1 MKKSYAEYDIPRRS
15 LKDRV
20 LSQRPS
26 ALIIEGLLV
35 LVAVV
40 VTIGFLTPAA
50 PVEDKSDVIAELEAI
65 IAAQEAALQE
75 AADVIAQAAEA
86 ASVPTGF
93 LSASAAKNMAWSS
106 LSNEEY
112 RSAIAL
118 YDALV
123 ADGEADLH
131 TIFARGYA
139 YSMIDEHGLAA
150 QDYSVVLQQ
159 NAEDL
164 ASLNNRCW
172 AFSEIGEYDRAL
184 ADCNKLMTLAPD
196 ADYPYLNRGI
206 VYEKMGDMSH
216 AMKDYVEWIKRIKT
230 NVIRNDN
237 LAWEG
242 SLDVPMSEGIV
253 YVFPFTASAD
263 QEIVISAISS
273 QRDLDADPLVLILDP
288 DGMPL
293 TANDDTGEWWDS
305 YVQFRAPV
313 SGEYA
318 LVMTHAGGS
327 TEGRVEVSFDIAGMF
342 TLGNDGARF
351 KADAYRA
358 LMSGDYTVALENF
371 RRALTINQQDAEA
384 MNWMGVAYRYMG
396 EYDAAISHI
405 STAMQLDASYS
416 LPYLSRGISYEEMG
430 QPAASAADYYRYAMM
445 NRERTL
451 FHAELE
457 GDSDFELPM
466 REGWV
471 YSVPFDAVRG
481 QTLDIAVA
489 TVEPGFVDPLVV
501 LIGPEGQALIGDD
514 DISLS
519 EYDSVISNFKVT
531 QSGQYTLVISHA
543 EGGANGT
550 LNVDIDV
557 TEKAPMSVAEFDG
570 YGCGH

>member
-1 MKKSYAEYDIPRRS
+1 MKKPYPEYDIPKRS
-15 LKDRV
+15 IKDRV

-40 VTIGFLTPAA
+40 VTIGFLTPAT
-50 PVEDKSDVIAELEAI
+50 PVEDKSDVVAELEAI
-65 IAAQEAALQE
+65 IAAQQAALQE
-75 AADVIAQAAEA
+75 AAEAIAQAAEA
-86 ASVPTGF
+86 ADLPQAF

-118 YDALV
+118 YDALI
-123 ADGEADLH
+123 AEGEADIQ

-139 YSMIDEHGLAA
+139 YSMIDEHALAA
-150 QDYSVVLQQ
+150 QDYTTVLQH
-159 NAEDL
+159 NADDL
-164 ASLNNRCW
+164 APLNNRCW
-172 AFSEIGEYDRAL
+172 AYSEIGQFGLAL
-184 ADCNKLMTLAPD
+184 ADCDKLMSLAPD

-206 VYEKMGDMSH
+206 VYEKMGDMGA
-216 AMKDYVEWIKRIKT
+216 AMRDYVEWVKRVKT

-242 SLDVPMSEGIV
+242 SLEVPMSQGIV
-253 YVFPFTASAD
+253 YIFPFSASAD

-288 DGMPL
+288 DGLPL

-318 LVMTHAGGS
+318 VVMTHAGGS
-327 TEGRVEVSFDIAGMF
+327 TEGRVEVSLDVSGMF

-358 LMSGDYTVALENF
+358 LMSGDYSVALENF
-371 RRALTINQQDAEA
+371 RRALNLNRHDAEA

-396 EYDAAISHI
+396 EYDASISHI
-405 STAMQLDASYS
+405 STAMQLDESYS
-416 LPYLSRGISYEEMG
+416 LPYLSRGITYEEMG
-430 QPAASAADYYRYAMM
+430 QPEVSAADYYRYAMM
-445 NRERTL
+445 NRSRTL

-457 GDSDFELPM
+457 GDSRFELPM

-471 YSVPFDAVRG
+471 YSVPFEAKRG
-481 QTLDIAVA
+481 QRLEIAVD
-489 TVEPGFVDPLVV
+489 TVEPGFVDPLII

-514 DISLS
+514 DISRS
-519 EYDSVISNFKVT
+519 EYDAVISDFEVAK
-531 QSGQYTLVISHA
+531 SGQYTLVISHA

-557 TEKAPMSVAEFDG
+557 TAPAPMSVAKFDG